1 MEQTEAVQTIEDGK
15 QVFALHGL
23 VALFLFLIIY
33 VEYGR
38 RFDAGSGKP
47 YLALPAPLGEGFQM
61 MGLLAAGT
69 VPAVAGL
76 VLLLCSG
83 ESRGLLREI
92 SAMIL
97 LLAACI
103 VWIWIVG
110 KWIQNLTRFYI
121 QHLPAGI
128 DKSVVLPGFRG
139 YCSLHSGIKIRA
151 LPLSGGNLSM
161 EFISL

>member
-1 MEQTEAVQTIEDGK
+1 MQTEAVETTEKEK
-15 QVFALHGL
+15 QVFPLHGL

-110 KWIQNLTRFYI
+110 KWIQNLTSFTSHMFLLVLI
-121 QHLPAGI
+121 NLVEMNVNVPQFLIAGLDI
-128 DKSVVLPGFRG
+128 TQKLLDSKTE
-139 YCSLHSGIKIRA
+139 IKE
-151 LPLSGGNLSM
+151 S
-161 EFISL
+161 EE

>member
-1 MEQTEAVQTIEDGK
+1 M
-15 QVFALHGL
+15 
-23 VALFLFLIIY
+23 
-33 VEYGR
+33 EYGR
-38 RFDAGSGKP
+38 RFDAGSGRP

-110 KWIQNLTRFYI
+110 KWIQNLTSFTSHMFLLVLI
-121 QHLPAGI
+121 NLVFCPVLVDIAAFIPALKFVRYLCPVGI
-128 DKSVVLPGFRG
+128 YL
-139 YCSLHSGIKIRA
+139 
-151 LPLSGGNLSM
+151 